1 MSQTQSR
8 LMSDVWAGCLLW
20 TPRASLLSL
29 EASPLD
35 TERVCSPRG
44 QPYFSELD
52 IFLLGEVEAE
62 SRPGWLLE
70 LEPSECRM
78 RTMEPRQTLANTSHV
93 ENLDFFFLRGSKTL
107 PKRQWMKKVNVL
119 TETWAPNLLLFL
131 SFKQKARAEAVTFFL
146 PLWPLSTPTHESSE
160 SLVTSTSCPFAS
172 LPTPTSFSFNFL

>member
-62 SRPGWLLE
+62 SRPRMADGS

-78 RTMEPRQTLANTSHV
+78 WTMELRQTLANTSHV
-93 ENLDFFFLRGSKTL
+93 ENLDFFFLKG
-107 PKRQWMKKVNVL
+107 
-119 TETWAPNLLLFL
+119 F
-131 SFKQKARAEAVTFFL
+131 
-146 PLWPLSTPTHESSE
+146 
-160 SLVTSTSCPFAS
+160 
-172 LPTPTSFSFNFL
+172 